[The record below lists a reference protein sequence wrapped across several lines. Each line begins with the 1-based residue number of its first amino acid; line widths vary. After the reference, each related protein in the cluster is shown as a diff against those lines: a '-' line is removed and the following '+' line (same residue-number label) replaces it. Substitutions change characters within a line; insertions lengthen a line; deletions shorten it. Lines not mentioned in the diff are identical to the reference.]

1 MIGAQPRTPT
11 LTPQEQRV
19 RTAHLGVCW
28 AVLAVL
34 AVVYLAV
41 AVLVADD
48 LPSQV
53 PVHFGVDGVADGWLA
68 PGIALV
74 AFGLFGLGL
83 PVLLL
88 VVFAVGEWWRG
99 SSARFTT
106 ALVCAVAVG
115 LVALF
120 AALLWSAAGGGGLT
134 VLERGPDGTAEVRMS
149 AGLLLGP
156 LAVAVGVGLLVAAL
170 LPAPLPQPEPQV
182 AEPLPISPS
191 DRVSWF
197 GRARSAQPVILALL
211 AGVLGVVFAVLVSG
225 QWWLWL
231 VVLLLLLLVPATTI
245 FRVTVDGDGL
255 TWRSALG
262 IPRGRVALEDVADVS
277 VVQVRPG
284 DYGGYGVRSVPG
296 ATAIVTRHGPAL
308 RVAREAGRTFII
320 TVDDAM
326 AAASVLEGL
335 RRRR

>member
-1 MIGAQPRTPT
+1 MIDAQPRTPT

-19 RTAHLGVCW
+19 RTAHLVVCC

-34 AVVYLAV
+34 AVLYLAV
-41 AVLVADD
+41 AVLVAGD
-48 LPSQV
+48 LPPQV

-88 VVFAVGEWWRG
+88 LVFAVGEWWRG

-134 VLERGPDGTAEVRMS
+134 VLEGASDGTGQVRMS

-156 LAVAVGVGLLVAAL
+156 LALAVGVGLLVAAL

-182 AEPLPISPS
+182 VQPLSVSPS

-197 GRARSAQPVILALL
+197 GRARSAQPVVLALL
-211 AGVLGVVFAVLVSG
+211 AAVVAVVLAVLVSG
-225 QWWLWL
+225 LWWLWL
-231 VVLLLLLLVPATTI
+231 VVLLLLLLVPATTV
-245 FRVTVDGDGL
+245 FRVTVDGGGL

-262 IPRGRVALEDVADVS
+262 LPRGHVPLVDMAEVS

-296 ATAIVTRHGPAL
+296 TTAIVTRHGPAL
-308 RVAREAGRTFII
+308 RVSRESGRTFII

-326 AAASVLEGL
+326 AAAGVLEGL